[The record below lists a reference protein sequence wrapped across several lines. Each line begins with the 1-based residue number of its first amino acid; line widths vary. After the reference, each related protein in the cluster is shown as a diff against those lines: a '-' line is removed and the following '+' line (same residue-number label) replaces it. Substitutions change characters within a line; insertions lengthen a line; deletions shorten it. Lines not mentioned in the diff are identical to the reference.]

1 MNPVTSI
8 STEPALAPGVCPE
21 CQHANP
27 ESAHF
32 CTHCH
37 HTLIYSCP
45 KCWHEQRHGGTCDVC
60 HLDPEKYWRVYG
72 HEAIRADQRRRNKSG
87 KLYETHR
94 RRAHDDRLDSAAV
107 HSLPEYPRLRPLGPT
122 IEPLVPSAPNSQ
134 AVPPPHAPQPSFALR
149 DFQLSFLS
157 APHANPRTSPN
168 PEKQPQPPVIPPPQS
183 HQPSPLTSNTPAAP
197 PRTEAAPQS
206 RPQQARQPTKRSAQ
220 VGTIEDCRS
229 AQNAALK
236 LWWNC
241 WTQEAGVAE
250 RGGQDSS
257 NCSLR

>member
-1 MNPVTSI
+1 VLMTIASI
-8 STEPALAPGVCPE
+8 PLQFIPFLSIVGYGRRGQQSSRSCHQL
-21 CQHANP
+21 Q
-27 ESAHF
+27 
-32 CTHCH
+32 TH
-37 HTLIYSCP
+37 
-45 KCWHEQRHGGTCDVC
+45 K
-60 HLDPEKYWRVYG
+60 
-72 HEAIRADQRRRNKSG
+72 
-87 KLYETHR
+87 
-94 RRAHDDRLDSAAV
+94 
-107 HSLPEYPRLRPLGPT
+107 
-122 IEPLVPSAPNSQ
+122 PS
-134 AVPPPHAPQPSFALR
+134 PPPRAPQPSFALR